1 MSVSCEDVESA
12 VEAILERV
20 GRNIVLGVPL
30 GLGKPVPLVNALYR
44 RAVADPS
51 IRLRILTALSLE
63 KPRGASALER
73 AFLEPF
79 VARVYGDCP
88 DLDYLPALREDRLP
102 PNVEISEFYFRPGAM
117 LGSAHAQQHYV
128 SSNYTH
134 AARDAFAQGCNV
146 VAQMVAK
153 RADGDAAAYSLSC
166 NPDTGL
172 ELVERLRLAG
182 RPFMALALVNPQLP
196 YLEGH
201 AEVPG
206 DYFDVV
212 VDSPK
217 YAHTLFSTPKLP
229 VNTADFL
236 IGLRASALVRDGGT
250 LQVGIGSLGDALV
263 HALLLRHRNNAA
275 WRAVLG
281 EAGADAALIEAV
293 GGDAPFAQGLYG
305 ASEMLVDGFM
315 PLHRAGILKRRVYGF
330 WALQQLI
337 NDGRCDPQQLTPR
350 LFADLE
356 SLGVRVIR
364 GQDFETLQRHGVFTD
379 DTRYDQG
386 TIIAPDG
393 ERVVANVAD
402 PHARQVFGERCLGRR
417 LRGGTFLSAA
427 FFLGTRE
434 FYQWLREL
442 PDEERRAIGMAAVAR
457 INQLDLNPRLY
468 QLQRQHARFMNA
480 GLMVTLSGAVV
491 SDGLEDGR
499 VVSGVGGQY
508 NFIAMGHQ
516 LATGR
521 SILMVRAVRQA
532 DGKPPASNIVFN
544 YGHVTIPRH
553 LRDIVVTEY
562 GVADLRSKSDREVI
576 AALLNVADSRFQDGL
591 LQQAKA
597 AGKIEAGYEI
607 PAPFRHNTPQR
618 LEQLLDPHRRAGLF
632 PEFPLGTDFTP
643 EEQVLMKALQ
653 HLKARAARGKLAM
666 LWDALR
672 APEPD
677 AAALPYLRRLK
688 LETPEDFESRVTR
701 RLVGVAL
708 RGLGVGDEDAER
720 GQPPR

>member
-1 MSVSCEDVESA
+1 MSVSCEDVEPA

-20 GRNIVLGVPL
+20 GRRIVLGVPL

-44 RAVADPS
+44 RALEDSS
-51 IRLRILTALSLE
+51 IHLRILTALSLD
-63 KPRGASALER
+63 KPRGGSALER

-88 DLDYLPALREDRLP
+88 DLAYLPALRENRLP
-102 PNVEISEFYFRPGAM
+102 PNIEVSEFYFRPGAM
-117 LGSAHAQQHYV
+117 LDSVHAQQHYV

-153 RADGDAAAYSLSC
+153 RGAGNATTYSLSS

-172 ELVERLRLAG
+172 ELVERLRMGG
-182 RPFMALALVNPQLP
+182 RPFMTVALVNAQLP

-212 VDSPK
+212 IDSPQ

-229 VNTADFL
+229 VGTADFL

-250 LQVGIGSLGDALV
+250 LQVGIGSLGDAVV
-263 HALLLRHRNNAA
+263 HALLLRHGSNAA
-275 WRAVLG
+275 YRAALADV
-281 EAGADAALIEAV
+281 GADLALAEAV
-293 GGDAPFAQGLYG
+293 GGAAPFEQGLYG

-315 PLHRAGILKRRVYGF
+315 NLHAAGILKRRVYGF
-330 WALQQLI
+330 WALQQLL
-337 NDGRCDPQQLTPR
+337 NDGRCDPRRLTPR

-364 GQDFETLQRHGVFTD
+364 GQDFEVLQRHGVFTD
-379 DTRYDQG
+379 DTAYDQG
-386 TIIAPDG
+386 FIIAPDG

-402 PHARQVFGERCLGRR
+402 PQARRVLGERCLGTR
-417 LRGGTFLSAA
+417 LRNGTVLSAA
-427 FFLGTRE
+427 FFLGTRA

-442 PDEERRAIGMAAVAR
+442 PDEERRAIGMSGVAR

-480 GLMVTLSGAVV
+480 GLMVTLGGAVV

-521 SILMVRAVRQA
+521 AILMIRAVREGGA
-532 DGKPPASNIVFN
+532 RKTVSNVVFN

-576 AALLNVADSRFQDGL
+576 AALLNIADSRFQDGL
-591 LQQAKA
+591 LKEAKA
-597 AGKIEAGYEI
+597 AGKIEPGYEI
-607 PAPFRHNTPQR
+607 PAPFRDNTPRR
-618 LEQLLDPHRRAGLF
+618 LERMLESHRRAGLF

-653 HLKARAARGKLAM
+653 RLKARAARGKLAM

-672 APEPD
+672 APEPG
-677 AAALPYLRRLK
+677 AAARPYLERLK
-688 LETPEDFESRVTR
+688 LEAPTDLESRVAR
-701 RLVGVAL
+701 RLVGAEL
-708 RGLGVGDEDAER
+708 RELGAAE
-720 GQPPR
+720 